1 MGSEWHTSA
10 DAIKNDAIR
19 RNELL
24 AAGYIPFEIFKDQFA
39 DIDYMD
45 GLMRSV
51 REAAGLPARRIGRAR
66 AKKERSAREEL
77 WARLSSVDVRAWTSR
92 ENFDN
97 AKRNGRAGGRCLIR
111 SSREGGR
118 VGNPAR
124 KTGRVGK
131 ALTGIPDHR

>member
-1 MGSEWHTSA
+1 MPATKKRKPDLLVSPVHKDTSVRGACIDYMGSEWHTSA

-51 REAAGLPARRIGRAR
+51 REAAGLPARRIGR
-66 AKKERSAREEL
+66 SAREEL

-92 ENFDN
+92 EEL
-97 AKRNGRAGGRCLIR
+97 R
-111 SSREGGR
+111 
-118 VGNPAR
+118 
-124 KTGRVGK
+124 
-131 ALTGIPDHR
+131 